1 MDVGCS
7 QWLLT
12 ASNMTPQHQF
22 GFTLPQVYKILPSP
36 AQVYNS
42 VRMHPYAHPQH
53 MKVLKHI
60 VYFQYGCGMQSV
72 MVYSLNHDIT
82 TSFALSHTPIF
93 LKSTPHLQ
101 RYQHKGAPT
110 ICPSTASQGA
120 QTLCIHPIPMWMW
133 DAVNGGLQPQP

>member
-53 MKVLKHI
+53 MKVLKHV

-72 MVYSLNHDIT
+72 VAYSLNHDT
-82 TSFALSHTPIF
+82 TMSFGPGLTTIIQNS
-93 LKSTPHLQ
+93 
-101 RYQHKGAPT
+101 AP
-110 ICPSTASQGA
+110 PA
-120 QTLCIHPIPMWMW
+120 QI
-133 DAVNGGLQPQP
+133 